1 MDERFPGLLRP
12 FLKFAGTR
20 PLTADADLHELGL
33 DSMRAIELLF
43 AIEDT
48 YGVTMPDEQLT
59 DATFATAGSLWAAIA
74 SLGVTPEPTS

>member
-1 MDERFPGLLRP
+1 MDDRFPGLLRP

-20 PLTADADLHELGL
+20 PITGESRPSSCRS

-48 YGVTMPDEQLT
+48 YGVTMPDELLT
-59 DATFATAGSLWAAIA
+59 DATFATAGSLWSAIA
-74 SLGVTPEPTS
+74 SLDVTAEPTS